1 MPKPTPVSEMTYEQA
16 LTALEAI
23 VEQLENETQN
33 LEESLALYERGQTLS
48 QHCSAL
54 LQRAELRLRQVG
66 QEASQTKEAED

>member
-1 MPKPTPVSEMTYEQA
+1 MTYEQA

-48 QHCSAL
+48 QHCLAL

-66 QEASQTKEAED
+66 QEASQIKEAED

>member
-48 QHCSAL
+48 QHCLAL

-66 QEASQTKEAED
+66 QEASQIKEAED

>member
-66 QEASQTKEAED
+66 QEASQIKEAED